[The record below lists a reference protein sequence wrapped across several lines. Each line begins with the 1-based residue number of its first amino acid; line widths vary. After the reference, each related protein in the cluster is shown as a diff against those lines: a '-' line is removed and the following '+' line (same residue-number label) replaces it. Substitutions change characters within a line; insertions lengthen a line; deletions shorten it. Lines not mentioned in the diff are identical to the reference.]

1 MFVALVQRLIHNL
14 QSRASRVAEQRQSPS
29 LQGSPSD
36 LQAETFLDL
45 YTGIGY
51 FSVPALVHTDIA
63 HAHMCEWNP
72 DAVEALRKNLEVN
85 QIDPTRC
92 RFVQFVW

>member
-1 MFVALVQRLIHNL
+1 MCVVFVQRLIHNL
-14 QSRASRVAEQRQSPS
+14 QARASRVPEKRESSS

-36 LQAETFLDL
+36 LQVETFLDL

-92 RFVQFVW
+92 RCVQFVF